1 MPQERL
7 GLLSAPLVKNRGKIA
22 QAIDPRHK
30 SPEPRAAADLLREPL
45 TPQNMALCHPDF
57 DQFPANLRGDG
68 RIDKEY
74 LVRIDGRMGAST
86 PRLVIR

>member
-30 SPEPRAAADLLREPL
+30 SSEPRAAADLLCEPL
-45 TPQNMALCHPDF
+45 TPQYMGLCHPYF
-57 DQFPANLRGDG
+57 DQFVANLRGDG
-68 RIDKEY
+68 RIDTKTRDQVVD
-74 LVRIDGRMGAST
+74 VRSSR
-86 PRLVIR
+86 